1 MAPLG
6 RYWAPVA
13 GYCAAIYMVSSVPAK
28 RLAFTLFPHA
38 DKVIHALEYGLLGI
52 LLARAFGLGTGGLF
66 RRAEAVAAAVLF
78 CVAFGALDEVHQ
90 SYVPGR
96 SLEFLDLFA
105 DVGGASLAALAN
117 AKLMIEGPARDG
129 ATP

>member
-1 MAPLG
+1 MA

-13 GYCAAIYMVSSVPAK
+13 GYCAAIYAVSSIPAK
-28 RLAFTLFPHA
+28 RVAFTLFPHA

-52 LLARAFGLGTGGLF
+52 LVVRAFGLGTGGML
-66 RRAEAVAAAVLF
+66 RRSEAVAAAVFF

-105 DVGGASLAALAN
+105 DVGGASLAALAY
-117 AKLMIEGPARDG
+117 AKRMIPAAGGGG
-129 ATP
+129 AAP